1 MIIIKGISK
10 IILGKIQ
17 PICTFDLMKKL
28 LITFALIFFCLFGYT
43 QSSNSKAMY
52 SPGVVRIEMEK
63 AGMKLSHDQF
73 MKLQKAHQEYQ
84 TKINESTAVGNETQ
98 STRYYQ
104 SYNSEVARILNP
116 KQLEK
121 FNKMQREG
129 INAKPK
135 N

>member
-1 MIIIKGISK
+1 
-10 IILGKIQ
+10 
-17 PICTFDLMKKL
+17 
-28 LITFALIFFCLFGYT
+28 
-43 QSSNSKAMY
+43 MY